1 MAVASL
7 GSGSR
12 GNGTLVSIGGA
23 VFLVD
28 CGFNLKQTEQRLARL
43 QLSPGDVTAIL
54 VSHEHSDHIAG
65 VTALSHRYGIPVY
78 ASYGTLKNGPKDF
91 SCQTFD
97 GDVPFDIAGVTIN
110 PVVVPHDA
118 REPTQFVLQYNQTK
132 IGVLSDLGSITQHVV
147 AQFTGCDYLL
157 LEANHDRAMLE
168 RGSYPP
174 ALKRRVGGDLG
185 HLSNT
190 QALEL
195 LEHIANESLHV
206 VIGHISEQNNDM
218 AIVERLFAPL
228 RARLASLSLASQKE
242 GQAWVGEPPITRQ
255 ISFDKVM

>member
-1 MAVASL
+1 MGIASL

-12 GNGTLVSIGGA
+12 GNGTLVAIGKA

-28 CGFNLKQTEQRLARL
+28 CGFNLKQTEQRMARL
-43 QLSPGDVTAIL
+43 QLSPGDLTAIL

-65 VTALSHRYGIPVY
+65 VTALAHRYQIPVY
-78 ASYGTLKNGPKDF
+78 ASFGTLKNGPQEF
-91 SCQTFD
+91 TCQAFD
-97 GDVPFDIAGVTIN
+97 GDMPFELAGVTVN

-118 REPTQFVLQYNQTK
+118 REPTQFVFEQDGK
-132 IGVLSDLGSITQHVV
+132 RVGVLSDLGFVTKHVV
-147 AQFTGCDYLL
+147 DQFANCDYLL
-157 LEANHDRAMLE
+157 LEANHDRDMLQ

-190 QALEL
+190 QAFEL
-195 LEHIANESLHV
+195 LHRIAHSNLHV
-206 VIGHISEQNNDM
+206 VIGHISDQNNDLGVVS
-218 AIVERLFAPL
+218 ALFAQLEP
-228 RARLASLSLASQKE
+228 RLGSLHIATQRE
-242 GQAWVGEPPITRQ
+242 GQEWIGEPPITRQ

>member
-1 MAVASL
+1 MGIASL

-12 GNGTLVSIGGA
+12 GNGTLVAIGKA

-43 QLSPGDVTAIL
+43 QLSPGDLTAIL

-65 VTALSHRYGIPVY
+65 VTALAHRYQIPVY
-78 ASYGTLKNGPKDF
+78 ASFGTLKNGPQEF
-91 SCQTFD
+91 TCQAFD
-97 GDVPFDIAGVTIN
+97 GDMPFELAGVTVN

-118 REPTQFVLQYNQTK
+118 REPTQFVFEQDGK
-132 IGVLSDLGSITQHVV
+132 RVGVLSDLGFVTKHVV
-147 AQFTGCDYLL
+147 DQFANCDYLL
-157 LEANHDRAMLE
+157 LEANHDRDMLQ

-190 QALEL
+190 QAFEL
-195 LEHIANESLHV
+195 LHRIAHSNLHV
-206 VIGHISEQNNDM
+206 VIGHISDQNNDLGVVS
-218 AIVERLFAPL
+218 ALFAQLEP
-228 RARLASLSLASQKE
+228 RLGSLHIATQRE
-242 GQAWVGEPPITRQ
+242 GQDWIGEPPITRQ